1 VKYHPILLMMDEDR
15 ITTAARVDGFRSANP
30 EAIRAYTLW
39 LTDRVGENG
48 IRSCK
53 SEVQRLVRVARSS
66 GVRCV
71 ALDVL
76 ADPAEPAVAR
86 ERALGQ
92 VITAIFQLRD
102 EPPAADAA

>member
-1 VKYHPILLMMDEDR
+1 M
-15 ITTAARVDGFRSANP
+15 
-30 EAIRAYTLW
+30 
-39 LTDRVGENG
+39 GENG
-48 IRSCK
+48 IRSCE
-53 SEVQRLVRVARSS
+53 SEVQRLARVARSS

-92 VITAIFQLRD
+92 VIPAIFQLRD
-102 EPPAADAA
+102 EPSTADAA

>member
-1 VKYHPILLMMDEDR
+1 VKYHPIMLMMDEDR
-15 ITTAARVDGFRSANP
+15 ITAPARVGLRSANP

-48 IRSCK
+48 IRNCESD
-53 SEVQRLVRVARSS
+53 VQRLVRLARSS
-66 GVRCV
+66 GVRCG

-76 ADPAEPAVAR
+76 AGPTEGAVAR

-102 EPPAADAA
+102 EPPAADVA